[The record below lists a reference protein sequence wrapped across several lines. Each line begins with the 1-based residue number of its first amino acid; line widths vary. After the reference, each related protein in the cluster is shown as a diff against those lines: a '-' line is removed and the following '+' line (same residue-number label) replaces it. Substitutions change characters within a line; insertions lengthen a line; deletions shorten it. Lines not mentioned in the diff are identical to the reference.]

1 VIQGPGY
8 NWTVLFDARQADSP
22 LFIFPLAGVFFV
34 AIGVVMVRRKR
45 FARDD
50 QGETIQ
56 YRGSPKA
63 RTFLLI
69 AVAWTLI
76 TGLLALRA
84 QSRLEHALRS
94 GQYHT
99 IQSEVEN
106 FRAADLLRK
115 RPETWT
121 VAGRQYEFSYSALR
135 SGLSTP
141 GVVRPGMYVRIADVD
156 GAIARLEVAR

>member
-1 VIQGPGY
+1 VTQATGY
-8 NWTVLFDARQADSP
+8 NWTLLFDARQADSP

-34 AIGVVMVRRKR
+34 AIGVVMIRRKQ

-56 YRGSPKA
+56 YRGSPRA
-63 RTFLLI
+63 RSFLLF

-76 TGLLALRA
+76 SGLFALRG
-84 QSRLEHALRS
+84 QFILERALRT
-94 GQYHT
+94 GRYRTVQG
-99 IQSEVEN
+99 EVEN
-106 FRAADLLRK
+106 FRAANLLRK

-121 VAGRQYEFSYSALR
+121 VAGRHYELSYSALR